1 MFCSLRPTMRSSRPF
16 CSTSSL
22 RALQSRPSSNSH
34 PTTGVLYQRKPI
46 PKNPRSPIYGFAAPS
61 TAGISPVDVAYS
73 RFMNRHGP
81 LEVANRLLK
90 MAEPKHSRKESIG
103 ESITWQSATGSE
115 YELARIPH
123 QAVSALNPMQ
133 GGSTNSTLWSREEA
147 TEEES
152 ADSSE
157 TNEPAVQQADP
168 NPRFHGKVVIVPMG
182 NRDINGKDFYE
193 NLMSAVQDGLE
204 KIEDYEMTSTKR
216 KRRLKMNKHK
226 FKKRRKEQESLRRKL
241 GN

>member
-1 MFCSLRPTMRSSRPF
+1 MRPAMRSRRLF
-16 CSTSSL
+16 CSTTSL
-22 RALQSRPSSNSH
+22 YSLQSRTSSNAQ
-34 PTTGVLYQRKPI
+34 PVTGVLYQRKPI
-46 PKNPRSPIYGFAAPS
+46 PKNPRSPIYGFSAPS

-90 MAEPKHSRKESIG
+90 MADPKQTRNEVIG

-123 QAVSALNPMQ
+123 QAMSALSPSH
-133 GGSTNSTLWSREEA
+133 GGSTNSSLWSREDA
-147 TEEES
+147 TAE
-152 ADSSE
+152 E
-157 TNEPAVQQADP
+157 TNDSIETSEASTPQSDST
-168 NPRFHGKVVIVPMG
+168 PRFLGKVVVVPMG
-182 NRDINGKDFYE
+182 NRDLSGKDFYE